1 LYNASVYKDIQ
12 GNVLG
17 VFAAARDITERK
29 IVECQIKKINEELE
43 NRVVER
49 TRILEL
55 QNTQLVDF
63 CNIVSH
69 NLRAPLINIT
79 MLVEFI
85 ENSNSESERKEL
97 TGKVKPV
104 INHLTEVFDQLVESI
119 QVRQDV
125 EIKSD
130 KIILKDCLEKV
141 LMGFETQIKALG
153 AEIEINFNDN
163 RTIDCP
169 QKYINSIFTN
179 LISNALKYKSP
190 VRKPVIK
197 IKIEKIKD
205 NFVLS
210 VSDNGL
216 GIDLKMNKN
225 KLFKIRQVFHEHP
238 EAKGFGLFMTRTQV
252 EAMGGTI
259 WAESEVNKGS
269 TFFIEFKNQNI

>member
-1 LYNASVYKDIQ
+1 
-12 GNVLG
+12 
-17 VFAAARDITERK
+17 
-29 IVECQIKKINEELE
+29 
-43 NRVVER
+43 
-49 TRILEL
+49 
-55 QNTQLVDF
+55 
-63 CNIVSH
+63 
-69 NLRAPLINIT
+69 

-269 TFFIEFKNQNI
+269 TFLLNLKTKTYETVNKYRIS